1 MNSKFVLLML
11 FVGISIVFI
20 AIAAAIPIGVY
31 FPWNILLALLKLLF
45 LIIGLGFDVLAFS
58 SRYYTYLLSP
68 IIAQRKRHIILSN
81 QPPYWLASTGDAILS
96 KPGNDFIATT
106 FINIPFYVSASEM
119 SDDDKTRFSGQVSRL
134 IGLSYD
140 PVKFTTQLRVMDKD
154 SYIKKIKEAISLAE
168 NEESQLVQSSA
179 PQPQIDR
186 ARGKLAMWKKMLD
199 HISSKQSSELITYA
213 AVSAT
218 GGKEYEA
225 LTIVQ
230 QKARDL
236 MNGIGSILGV
246 SPNVVV
252 GEEIL
257 KFVEPEH
264 MIPLSTMSEQITR
277 KIEHGEMG

>member
-1 MNSKFVLLML
+1 MNAKFVLLMI
-11 FVGISIVFI
+11 FIGISIVFI
-20 AIAAAIPIGVY
+20 AIAAAIPTEVF
-31 FPWNILLALLKLLF
+31 FPWNILSALLKLLF
-45 LIIGLGFDVLAFS
+45 LVIGLGFDVLAFS

-68 IIAQRKRHIILSN
+68 IISQRKRHIILN
-81 QPPYWLASTGDAILS
+81 DQPPYWLASTGDAILS

-119 SDDDKTRFSGQVSRL
+119 SDDDKARFSDQVSRL
-134 IGLSYD
+134 IGLSFD

-168 NEESQLVQSSA
+168 NEESQLVQSNG

-199 HISSKQSSELITYA
+199 HISSKPSSELITYA
-213 AVSAT
+213 AISAT
-218 GGKEYEA
+218 GSKEYEA

-230 QKARDL
+230 QKTRDL

-264 MIPLSTMSEQITR
+264 MIPLSTISEQISK
-277 KIEHGEMG
+277 KIEHGEMN